1 MIWVLDWEIFSF
13 SLITIKSSI
22 TIKFW
27 VVFLVLLLL
36 SFWFQILFQRAKLF
50 LFFLSQGFWIF
61 WRSYLRRSQFC
72 KFREYIFFNFQY
84 FCLQFFKLTFF
95 GIFPSC
101 DVCFSFDSDFFIPCS
116 FDVNF
121 FFKICNFSTFFFSQ
135 RIWIFC
141 YLFFQFS
148 QNQRLREEI
157 FFNFIFIIIFIINH
171 NEIFDFWNNNSI
183 CFFLLSFLN
192 WILVQEFPSFHL
204 LLLPM
209 HFLIVFRDR
218 LSK

>member
-1 MIWVLDWEIFSF
+1 MIFLPNKSTTIVLFFFFNGLIFVTMNSLFIWFRFLYSLFFSF
-13 SLITIKSSI
+13 
-22 TIKFW
+22 F
-27 VVFLVLLLL
+27 
-36 SFWFQILFQRAKLF
+36 
-50 LFFLSQGFWIF
+50 
-61 WRSYLRRSQFC
+61 
-72 KFREYIFFNFQY
+72 
-84 FCLQFFKLTFF
+84 
-95 GIFPSC
+95 
-101 DVCFSFDSDFFIPCS
+101 S

-121 FFKICNFSTFFFSQ
+121 FFKICNLSTFFFSQ
-135 RIWIFC
+135 RIWILSS
-141 YLFFQFS
+141 LFFQFS